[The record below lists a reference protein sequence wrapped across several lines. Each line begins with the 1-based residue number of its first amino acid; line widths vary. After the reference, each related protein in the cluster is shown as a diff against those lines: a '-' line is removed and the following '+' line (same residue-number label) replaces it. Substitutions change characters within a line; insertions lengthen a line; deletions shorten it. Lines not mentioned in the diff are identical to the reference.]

1 MSYKTYENYKYSGL
15 KWIAEIPQHWETH
28 KIKDFL
34 NFKIGGTPSTSIES
48 YFEGD
53 NIWVSIADLNNNCD
67 DYIFDS
73 TVKISDEAIKASNV
87 KLISKDSLLYSFKLS
102 VGLTAFAGCE
112 LYTNEAIASFEPN
125 DFVDL
130 NFLKYFFQVGFENNA
145 VENIYG
151 AKLFNT
157 DLIKF
162 ARFSMPKDKTEQ
174 IQIANYLD
182 KKTSEIDE
190 NIAKNKELISL
201 LEEKKMGLINQVV
214 TKGLDSDTSMKDSGI
229 DWIGEIPENWKICSL
244 NKFFDIKNGSTPKNN
259 SEFWDGD
266 ICWITPADY
275 KTEDIYINESSR
287 HITKEGYFSCGTNL
301 VPKGSLI
308 VSNRAPIGL
317 VAIANR
323 DLCTNQGCKSLKV
336 KTEINT
342 KYVYYV
348 LSITQKELENLGR
361 GTTFMELSSYDL
373 GSFKI
378 PIPPINDQ
386 MKIAKYL
393 DSETDKLH
401 SLLLKIHEN
410 NELLEEY
417 KTSLIHHVVTGKI
430 DVRNEI

>member
-125 DFVDL
+125 EFVDL
-130 NFLKYFFQVGFENNA
+130 NFLKYVFQVGFENNA

>member
-1 MSYKTYENYKYSGL
+1 
-15 KWIAEIPQHWETH
+15 
-28 KIKDFL
+28 
-34 NFKIGGTPSTSIES
+34 
-48 YFEGD
+48 
-53 NIWVSIADLNNNCD
+53 
-67 DYIFDS
+67 
-73 TVKISDEAIKASNV
+73 
-87 KLISKDSLLYSFKLS
+87 
-102 VGLTAFAGCE
+102 
-112 LYTNEAIASFEPN
+112 
-125 DFVDL
+125 
-130 NFLKYFFQVGFENNA
+130 
-145 VENIYG
+145 
-151 AKLFNT
+151 
-157 DLIKF
+157 
-162 ARFSMPKDKTEQ
+162 
-174 IQIANYLD
+174 
-182 KKTSEIDE
+182 
-190 NIAKNKELISL
+190 
-201 LEEKKMGLINQVV
+201 MGLINQVV